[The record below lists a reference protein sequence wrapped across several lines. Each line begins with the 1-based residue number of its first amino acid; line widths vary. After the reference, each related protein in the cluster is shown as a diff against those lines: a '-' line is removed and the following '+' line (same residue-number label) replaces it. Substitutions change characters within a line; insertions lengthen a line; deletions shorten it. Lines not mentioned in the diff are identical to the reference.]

1 LLYPRHSEKVH
12 YATAERFY
20 SHWKL
25 REKDDTGT
33 LSMTDKRLQFD
44 GKRHSFEI
52 KEIRQLWTAKAVPN
66 LASIIFAPVFAV
78 MIYYAAG
85 LLIYFIGLLFDRKL
99 DILLK
104 FDLKTFAWAFIGE
117 AFALFRA
124 VIRPEQWIYVQ
135 YTGEYGRQR
144 EAFIKRASRRDLHVL
159 FNQLKNLTA
168 K

>member
-25 REKDDTGT
+25 REKDEKGT
-33 LSMTDKRLQFD
+33 LSMTDKGLQFN
-44 GKRHSFEI
+44 GKHHSFETR
-52 KEIRQLWTAKAVPN
+52 EIQHLWTAKAVPN

-78 MIYYAAG
+78 MVYYAAG
-85 LLIYFIGLLFDRKL
+85 LLIYFIGLLFDRRL

-104 FDLKTFAWAFIGE
+104 FDIRTFVWAFIGE
-117 AFALFRA
+117 AFALFRS
-124 VIRPEQWIYVQ
+124 VIRPEQWIYVE
-135 YTGEYGRQR
+135 YTGEYGRRR
-144 EAFIKRASRRDLHVL
+144 EAFFRRASRRNPRVL
-159 FNQLKNLTA
+159 FNQLKNLAA

>member
-1 LLYPRHSEKVH
+1 MLYPRHSEKVH

-33 LSMTDKRLQFD
+33 LSVTDKQLQFD
-44 GKRHSFEI
+44 GKRHSFEVR
-52 KEIRQLWTAKAVPN
+52 EIRQLWAAKAVPN
-66 LASIIFAPVFAV
+66 LASMIFAPVFAV
-78 MIYYAAG
+78 LVYYTAG
-85 LLIYFIGLLFDRKL
+85 LLIYFIGLLIGRKL

-104 FDLKTFAWAFIGE
+104 FDFKTFVWVFIGE
-117 AFALFRA
+117 AFALFRS
-124 VIRPEQWIYVQ
+124 VIRPEQWIYVE

-144 EAFIKRASRRDLHVL
+144 EAFFRRASRRDLHVL
-159 FNQLKNLTA
+159 FNQLKNLAA

>member
-33 LSMTDKRLQFD
+33 LSMTGKRLQFD
-44 GKRHSFEI
+44 GKRHSFETREI
-52 KEIRQLWTAKAVPN
+52 KQLWTAKAVPN
-66 LASIIFAPVFAV
+66 LASIIFAPVLAV

-85 LLIYFIGLLFDRKL
+85 LLIYFIGLLFDKKL

-104 FDLKTFAWAFIGE
+104 FDLKTFVWAFIGE
-117 AFALFRA
+117 FGAVFRA
-124 VIRPEQWIYVQ
+124 VISPEKWIYVE
-135 YTGEYGRQR
+135 YTGEYGRRR
-144 EAFIKRASRRDLHVL
+144 EAFFRRASRRSPRVL

>member
-1 LLYPRHSEKVH
+1 MLYPRHSEKVH

-25 REKDDTGT
+25 REKDDTGA

-52 KEIRQLWTAKAVPN
+52 REIQQLWTAKAVPN

-78 MIYYAAG
+78 TVYYAAG
-85 LLIYFIGLLFDRKL
+85 LLIYFIGLLFDKRL

-104 FDLKTFAWAFIGE
+104 LDLKTFVWAFIGGFS
-117 AFALFRA
+117 AVFGA
-124 VIRPEQWIYVQ
+124 VISPAQWIYVQ
-135 YTGEYGRQR
+135 YKGEYGQRR
-144 EAFIKRASRRDLHVL
+144 EAFFRRASRRNLHML
-159 FNQLKNLTA
+159 FNQLKNLAA

>member
-33 LSMTDKRLQFD
+33 LSMTDNQLQFN
-44 GKRHSFEI
+44 GKRHSFETR
-52 KEIRQLWTAKAVPN
+52 EIQQLWTAKAVPN
-66 LASIIFAPVFAV
+66 LASLIFAPVLAV

-85 LLIYFIGLLFDRKL
+85 LLIYFIGFLIDRRL

-104 FDLKTFAWAFIGE
+104 FDIRTFVWAFIGE
-117 AFALFRA
+117 AGAVFRA
-124 VIRPEQWIYVQ
+124 VIRPEQWIYVE
-135 YTGEYGRQR
+135 YTGEYGRRR
-144 EAFIKRASRRDLHVL
+144 EAFFRRASRRNPRVL